1 MQMKRIL
8 KSGGYVSP
16 ASDDYGPARVWLK
29 RGEGPGLAM
38 SRSIGDHICSDV
50 GVIATPVVTK
60 YCMEPDDEYILLLA
74 SDGVWEFIENAE
86 ACETAVK
93 SKTAADACAAL
104 IDESSRRWR
113 EEEGNY
119 RDDITA
125 ICCFFPLFSSLS
137 DSEKVESFSFKVKPA
152 GDPTAESETNE
163 AVIGPAANAP
173 STTDSGESSEDVGV
187 DQQALE
193 DGEDGEAEAEAT
205 PPMGKSF
212 ERRRLTLQ
220 GNYEPGSDQA
230 ARLAELQKQHG
241 GE

>member
-60 YCMEPDDEYILLLA
+60 YVMQPDDEYILLLA
-74 SDGVWEFIENAE
+74 SDGVWEFIENNE
-86 ACETAVK
+86 ACEMAVK
-93 SKTAADACAAL
+93 CKTAADVCAAL

-113 EEEGNY
+113 EEEGTY

-125 ICCFFPLFSSLS
+125 ICCFFPFFSTLS
-137 DSEKVESFSFKVKPA
+137 DSEKAESFSIKVKPA
-152 GDPTAESETNE
+152 GNPAAEAETSE

-173 STTDSGESSEDVGV
+173 STTDSGESSEEAGV

-193 DGEDGEAEAEAT
+193 GGEGGEADEETT
-205 PPMGKSF
+205 PQMGKSF
-212 ERRRLTLQ
+212 ERRRLSLAD
-220 GNYEPGSDQA
+220 NEDQA
-230 ARLAELQKQHG
+230 TRLAELQKQHG
-241 GE
+241 GD